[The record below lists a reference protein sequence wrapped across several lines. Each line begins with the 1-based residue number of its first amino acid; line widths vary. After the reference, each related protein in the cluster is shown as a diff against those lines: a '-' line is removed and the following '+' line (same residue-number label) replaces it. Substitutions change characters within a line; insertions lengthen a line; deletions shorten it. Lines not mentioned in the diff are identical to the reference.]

1 MGLFNKNTS
10 GEKTPN
16 KPSPKKAKSL
26 KRELI
31 ELGVIAFIIVPL
43 INMFVLQSYA
53 IPTSSMEGELLTGD
67 KLFVSK
73 LNFGPR
79 IPNTP
84 LAFPYVHDSLFG
96 RRSYSKVPLL
106 PYMRLPGFRDLQA
119 DDIVVFNLPADADRK
134 IPVDRRTNYV
144 KRCVAAPGD
153 TFQVVNRDVYLNGQ
167 KQPLPPNHQFQY
179 VITLKTPDAYSSTVK
194 ALTKKGIYER
204 NDRHR
209 SPISISLWLTDEN
222 VAWAKTLPNVESVEL
237 DEAAVLPPGLAE
249 KYYFPQNPAYN
260 WNVDNFGPLYLPK
273 KGDVIQLTAQ
283 NYPLYERAIKVYEN
297 NLTLSWANG
306 SATLNGQP
314 ITEYT
319 FKMNYFFMMGDNRH
333 NSLDSRFWGYVPEDH
348 IVGKPVFVW
357 LSTQDTPNSRHGF
370 LKRMFNGEWKIRW
383 NKSFRMVP

>member
-119 DDIVVFNLPADADRK
+119 GDIVVFNLPADADRK

-153 TFQVVNRDVYLNGQ
+153 TFQVVNKKRYL
-167 KQPLPPNHQFQY
+167 
-179 VITLKTPDAYSSTVK
+179 
-194 ALTKKGIYER
+194 R
-204 NDRHR
+204 
-209 SPISISLWLTDEN
+209 
-222 VAWAKTLPNVESVEL
+222 
-237 DEAAVLPPGLAE
+237 
-249 KYYFPQNPAYN
+249 
-260 WNVDNFGPLYLPK
+260 
-273 KGDVIQLTAQ
+273 
-283 NYPLYERAIKVYEN
+283 
-297 NLTLSWANG
+297 
-306 SATLNGQP
+306 
-314 ITEYT
+314 TE
-319 FKMNYFFMMGDNRH
+319 
-333 NSLDSRFWGYVPEDH
+333 
-348 IVGKPVFVW
+348 
-357 LSTQDTPNSRHGF
+357 
-370 LKRMFNGEWKIRW
+370 
-383 NKSFRMVP
+383 